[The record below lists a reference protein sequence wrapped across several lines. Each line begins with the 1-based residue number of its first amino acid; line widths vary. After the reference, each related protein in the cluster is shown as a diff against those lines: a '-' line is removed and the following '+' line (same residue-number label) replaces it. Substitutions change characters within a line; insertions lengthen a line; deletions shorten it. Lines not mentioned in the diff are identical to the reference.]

1 MYVAPGLLDQR
12 LTFYQRQ
19 EAGADG
25 FVRPVYVNTGVYW
38 GRLDIMSDSQ
48 NVGTA
53 PQAHVDSRSS
63 VVATVAMYVEVD
75 PFGIVKVEGDESL
88 YHVRGVY
95 PVRQTQAQRITLE
108 KLTPEESAAFVGYEP
123 AEVLDGYHYGI
134 AENGFSTGFDTGFS
148 I

>member
-12 LTFYQRQ
+12 LTFYERQ

-25 FVRPVYVNTGVYW
+25 FIRPVYVQTGVYW
-38 GRLDIMSDSQ
+38 GRLDIIADQQ

-53 PQAHVDSRSS
+53 PQAHIDSRFNA
-63 VVATVAMYVEVD
+63 VATVAIYVAVD
-75 PFGIVKVEGDESL
+75 PFGIVKVEGDGSL

-95 PVRQTQAQRITLE
+95 AVRQTQAQQISLE
-108 KLTPEESAAFVGYEP
+108 KLTPEDSAAFVAYEP
-123 AEVLDGYHYGI
+123 TEVLDGYHYGTDG
-134 AENGFSTGFDTGFS
+134 NGFSTGFDTGFS

>member
-25 FVRPVYVNTGVYW
+25 FVRPVYVQTGVYW
-38 GRLDIMSDSQ
+38 GRLDIVADQQ

-53 PQAHVDSRSS
+53 PQAHIDSRFN
-63 VVATVAMYVEVD
+63 VVATVASYVAVD
-75 PFGIVKVEGDESL
+75 PFGIVKVEDDESL

-95 PVRQTQAQRITLE
+95 PVRQTRAQQITLE
-108 KLTPEESAAFVGYEP
+108 KLLPEESAAFVGYEP
-123 AEVLDGYHYGI
+123 AEVLDGYHYGKAI
-134 AENGFSTGFDTGFS
+134 DGFSTGFDTGFA
-148 I
+148 

>member
-1 MYVAPGLLDQR
+1 MYIAPGLLDQR

-38 GRLDIMSDSQ
+38 GRLDIMADSQ

-63 VVATVAMYVEVD
+63 VVATVAIYVEVD
-75 PFGIVKVEGDESL
+75 PFGIVKVEGDDSL

-134 AENGFSTGFDTGFS
+134 TENGFSTGFDTGFS